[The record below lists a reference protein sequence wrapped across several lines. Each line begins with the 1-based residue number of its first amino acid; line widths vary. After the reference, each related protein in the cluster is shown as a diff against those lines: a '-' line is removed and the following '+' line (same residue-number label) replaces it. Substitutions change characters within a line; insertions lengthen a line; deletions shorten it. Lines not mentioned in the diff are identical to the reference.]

1 MAALWRAYQRLLAQ
15 HPWKVQILTAGSLM
29 GVGDVVSQQL
39 VEGRGLRGHSCCRTL
54 KMMAIGFG
62 FVGPVV
68 GGWYQLLDRL
78 IPGNSRT
85 VALKKMML
93 DQGGFAPGFLGCFLA
108 IAGVVNGL
116 SVEESWAKI
125 QRDYPDALLT
135 NYYAGRGTGRRCCL
149 ELLPLL
155 EGQRAVRQPLAAP
168 PNGRGAA
175 PRHASQRPWGSP
187 SPRPPMAVGQP
198 LATPPNGRG
207 AAPHCAPCHTLL

>member
-135 NYYAGRGTGRRCCL
+135 NYYLWPAVQMANFYFI
-149 ELLPLL
+149 PLNYRL
-155 EGQRAVRQPLAAP
+155 AVVQVVAVVWNSYLSWKANAP
-168 PNGRGAA
+168 
-175 PRHASQRPWGSP
+175 
-187 SPRPPMAVGQP
+187 
-198 LATPPNGRG
+198 
-207 AAPHCAPCHTLL
+207 